1 MTTTNSHGHD
11 MEPALGTTNP
21 DAIRAGHE
29 PDAFAVKP
37 IMSVPLAVV
46 VTFVI
51 AFSVAAGAF
60 AYFNGAPPQDPY
72 AHPDAVERSR
82 EGTNARWARTERAG
96 LEKNPRR
103 EVDQPR
109 LEPLQLL
116 EKDGMYFSR
125 PPLPKGNSPEIHVD
139 DIKPDRVADLH
150 TRGLNESK
158 QYAHIPIGEAMDL
171 VIDKKLLPVNKNGS
185 KPTPSAER
193 PTAASGGAGVEP
205 KLPKVEKEAKKK

>member
-1 MTTTNSHGHD
+1 MSSTNSHGHD

-37 IMSVPLAVV
+37 IMSIPLAVV

-60 AYFNGAPPQDPY
+60 AYFNAPPPKDQF
-72 AHPDAVERSR
+72 AHPDAVARSE
-82 EGTNARWARTERAG
+82 EGTNERLARTERAG
-96 LEKNPRR
+96 LEKNPKR

-109 LEPLQLL
+109 LEPLQML
-116 EKDGMYFSR
+116 EKDGMYFAR
-125 PPLPKGNSPEIHVD
+125 PPLPRGNSPEIHVD

-150 TRGLNESK
+150 TSGLNADK
-158 QYAHIPIGEAMDL
+158 KFAHIPIDEARKL
-171 VIDKKLLPVNKNGS
+171 VVERKLLPVNKNGS
-185 KPTPSAER
+185 KPTPSSEQ
-193 PTAASGGAGVEP
+193 PTAANGGAGIEP
-205 KLPKVEKEAKKK
+205 KLPKAEAKK